1 MFRYFIHRVQSLL
14 ASVLCATILYKK
26 KRIYEL
32 YTRTQEKMQA
42 EPLFIIY
49 NPYYIRTSRSLKR
62 TNLFGLLALA
72 LLGVLG
78 LLLRSAYCTST
89 RNMLRNRERTLQ

>member
-26 KRIYEL
+26 GIYEL

-62 TNLFGLLALA
+62 TNLFGLLAFA
-72 LLGVLG
+72 LVGVLG
-78 LLLRSAYCTST
+78 LLLRSA
-89 RNMLRNRERTLQ
+89 